1 MFLCDTELVS
11 LCTLKYGCDK
21 LHLAVAMT
29 TMSQHKVV
37 LPCCCMMQYVDIT
50 VYIFLLACF
59 LPVY

>member
-1 MFLCDTELVS
+1 MFLCNAELVS
-11 LCTLKYGCDK
+11 LHSEIGCDK

-37 LPCCCMMQYVDIT
+37 LPCRCMMQYVDIP